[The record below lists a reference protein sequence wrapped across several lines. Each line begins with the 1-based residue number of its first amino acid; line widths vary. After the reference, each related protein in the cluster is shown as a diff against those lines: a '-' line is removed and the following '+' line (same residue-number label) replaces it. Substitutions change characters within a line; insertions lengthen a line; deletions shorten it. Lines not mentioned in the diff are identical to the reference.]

1 MAAFPRCLRLGGA
14 RYRFVLGPGDI
25 GIEADVFFEE
35 ELQLVLADRIVVPAV
50 QVGNRADRESSPVFY
65 KKTNTNKNNTMKAI
79 KTPEQHAAA
88 LKRVAELAR
97 RFNKLPANERD
108 ELEVLNV
115 LIQRYE
121 NDNIPIPPPTPLEAI
136 RFRMLQMGYKRKDL
150 GELLGGASRASEI
163 LSGKRHLSQEMM
175 RRLRDEW
182 GIPADSLL
190 GPSEPDLPPDNP
202 PDGSLRDSEDY
213 PMKQMYDRGYFDG
226 SSGSWRA
233 DSKDKRGLLA
243 RFFAALPGGM
253 DQVPAFA
260 RQGGGEKAK
269 VNPHALEAWR
279 VRVLL
284 RAARETEPPPWDP
297 LAVDADF
304 LRWLAGLS
312 YLADG
317 PRLACGALLEK
328 GIAVIIE
335 PRLDHTHLDGSA
347 LLGAGCRPV
356 IGLTLRQDR
365 LDNFWFTLFHEIG
378 HVLLHLSAENPV
390 IYDVEIDRRR
400 TGRIEQEAD
409 HFALDTPIPPEK
421 WEEVKHLHYAK
432 DIRAAASRLRV
443 GAAVIAGR
451 LRREANDYRLHKT
464 LVGYGEAREALG
476 FSKEDWP
483 K

>member
-1 MAAFPRCLRLGGA
+1 
-14 RYRFVLGPGDI
+14 
-25 GIEADVFFEE
+25 
-35 ELQLVLADRIVVPAV
+35 
-50 QVGNRADRESSPVFY
+50 
-65 KKTNTNKNNTMKAI
+65 MKPI

-163 LSGKRHLSQEMM
+163 LNGKRQLSQEMM

-190 GPSEPDLPPDNP
+190 GPSEPDGPPDNP
-202 PDGSLRDSEDY
+202 PDGTGRDPADY

-226 SSGSWRA
+226 SGGSWRA

-297 LAVDADF
+297 RAVDDADF

-312 YLADG
+312 CLADG

-335 PRLDHTHLDGSA
+335 PRLDGTHLDGSA
-347 LLGAGCRPV
+347 LLGAGGRPV

-365 LDNFWFTLFHEIG
+365 LDNFWFTLFHELG

-409 HFALDTPIPPEK
+409 RFALDTPIPPEK

-443 GAAVIAGR
+443 DAAVIAGR